1 MSNEVGNDISPVRV
15 HVDTGDLCNVQIM
28 YNAFKYQARLYA
40 LYTRSEHVNKNLTQT
55 RKTLMINNVD

>member
-1 MSNEVGNDISPVRV
+1 MSNEVLLTGNDISPVRV

-40 LYTRSEHVNKNLTQT
+40 PKHEFLFIHVAN
-55 RKTLMINNVD
+55 M